1 MTPKQLK
8 SARKKLGLS
17 ARGLAR
23 ELGMTGMWDD
33 RSVRRWESGQ
43 HPVPED
49 VATKVKGMLECLKP

>member
-23 ELGMTGMWDD
+23 ALEMDGQWAD
-33 RSVRRWESGQ
+33 RTIRRWESGEL
-43 HPVPED
+43 PVPGP
-49 VATKVKGMLECLKP
+49 VAVAVRLLCER